1 MTNKTADLV
10 SGAET
15 TRFLGQIYAGEGVDI
30 RAPSPLHA
38 DLSGISPTLVQVGG
52 AEVMVSDAERMVA
65 LLRAA
70 GVTAELDVV
79 PEMQH
84 MYQFDAG
91 VMPEAT
97 ASYDLAARFIG
108 RFLPN

>member
-1 MTNKTADLV
+1 M
-10 SGAET
+10 
-15 TRFLGQIYAGEGVDI
+15 
-30 RAPSPLHA
+30 
-38 DLSGISPTLVQVGG
+38 GG
-52 AEVMVSDAERMVA
+52 DEVLLDDSRMVVERA
-65 LLRAA
+65 RAA
-70 GVTAELDVV
+70 GVVAELDVV

-97 ASYDLAARFIG
+97 ASYDRAAAFIR